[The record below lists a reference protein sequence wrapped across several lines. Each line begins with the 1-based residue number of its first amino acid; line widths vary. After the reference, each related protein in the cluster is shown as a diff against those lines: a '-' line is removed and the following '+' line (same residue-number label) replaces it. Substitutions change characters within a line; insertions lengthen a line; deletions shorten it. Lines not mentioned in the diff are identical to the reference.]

1 MVPRV
6 GVTQVH
12 LAFFHFVHRVLSD
25 IVKSE
30 TAIVAG
36 RGSNGK
42 GKNQFASHII
52 ESDSILVSESF
63 RITPCV
69 YRIFDHVTV
78 GNVDV
83 AVIGCIKYTDGE
95 TQDTSPFVCFL
106 ANGKHQGVSGRIGE
120 EVVSSVLQRVIPEK
134 PQRCSC
140 LQDCDKQHLKIHIQE
155 HLLRRVD
162 RLEITA
168 PAGDVVQFSF
178 NKNVQWVFGIYNIK
192 GIHTLVCHS
201 VSQTRIEPNGGED
214 FAVLSKL
221 QAIKFKHL
229 PLLTRRLTCSQ
240 IHCYHVV
247 LGCGL
252 SADYVWF
259 DHCLKSSH
267 SHWFGKHNDPA
278 FLDRCRQL

>member
-106 ANGKHQGVSGRIGE
+106 ANGKHQGVF
-120 EVVSSVLQRVIPEK
+120 
-134 PQRCSC
+134 
-140 LQDCDKQHLKIHIQE
+140 
-155 HLLRRVD
+155 RRVD